1 MNLGPLLWK
10 LGVLATGL
18 PGESWHLRS
27 FLSIHY
33 ILGMCTALFFPV
45 CAVALLSCYCPNNHP
60 SLSPPSQF
68 FFFLGG
74 VSVSPTYSFATGGH
88 EVHMTLNPSTDA
100 AAAWKVTPGV
110 CVCVCVL
117 TRESIKRVNF
127 WVIPQGPTSEVKT
140 CNSSF

>member
-1 MNLGPLLWK
+1 MQWPFSA
-10 LGVLATGL
+10 V
-18 PGESWHLRS
+18 
-27 FLSIHY
+27 I
-33 ILGMCTALFFPV
+33 ALITI
-45 CAVALLSCYCPNNHP
+45 LLSLLLP
-60 SLSPPSQF
+60 S

-127 WVIPQGPTSEVKT
+127 
-140 CNSSF
+140 